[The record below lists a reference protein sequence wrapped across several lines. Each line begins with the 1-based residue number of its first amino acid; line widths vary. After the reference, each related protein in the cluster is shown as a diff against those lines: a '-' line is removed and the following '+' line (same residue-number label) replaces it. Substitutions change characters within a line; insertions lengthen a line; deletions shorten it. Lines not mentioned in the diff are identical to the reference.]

1 MATVVWYDSS
11 LGGHELDKVRENDYP
26 RGAPWAHLAIPQSI
40 QTKGKAKEKSHLRH
54 ENCTRSE
61 PIAARLVGNDQSF
74 PYFVITFCRLRELRK
89 LESSIWDKKGAA
101 IKKFLLLPIT
111 GCIWVC
117 IRISCTWNSFMIMTP
132 FPMMHTRQNSD
143 KERSVYLISILLK
156 QQIISLKI

>member
-1 MATVVWYDSS
+1 MATVVWYDSP

-61 PIAARLVGNDQSF
+61 PIAARVVVGNDQSF

-101 IKKFLLLPIT
+101 IKNSCSYQLLGASESALGSPALET
-111 GCIWVC
+111 HSW
-117 IRISCTWNSFMIMTP
+117 SWHPFQWCTLGKTLTKKGQFT
-132 FPMMHTRQNSD
+132 
-143 KERSVYLISILLK
+143 
-156 QQIISLKI
+156 